1 MGFVNLDS
9 NYQLNGFYDEM
20 LAAPGRPRAS
30 YRRLYEHLERL
41 GPAELERRHQ
51 LALQM
56 FRNHGITFAVYPDA
70 QGTEKVFPFDVIP
83 RVIDARTWRRLE
95 DGLKQRLRALNLFL
109 DDVYGRKLILKQ
121 HAIPPEIVL
130 SSSLY
135 LREVEGLPVPH
146 GIHCHIA
153 GIDLVRDEKGDFFVL
168 EDNVR
173 TPSGAS
179 YVLANRYVMKR
190 VLPDLFAGYPVR
202 PVEGYVHELLRHL
215 RWLAPAGIDDPTVV
229 LLTPGINNSAYY
241 EHLYLAKQMGVELVE
256 GSDLVVDDDHVFMR
270 TTRGLRPVHVIYR
283 RIDDE
288 WLDPIFGRQES
299 LVGVAGLVNAYRA
312 GNVAIANALG
322 NGVADDKAV
331 YSLVPKLIRYYLDED
346 PILPNV
352 ETYLCAVDSDRRYV
366 LEHLATLV
374 VKTVD
379 ASGGYGMLIGPA
391 STTEEREEFSRRIT
405 AVPRAFIAQP
415 VVALSVQPVLDGGGL
430 RRGHQDLRPFVLT
443 GPDEYVTP
451 GGLTRVALKPGSGR
465 QQLAGRRQPGHL
477 GGRGRRFRGR
487 GCLAARPRRSRC
499 WAATSSA
506 PTTWRES
513 WACTS
518 RCPSTGRTNPGRIS
532 GCGSWSSRAGTPA
545 TLANGS
551 RRWRWWSRARSGRRS
566 GRASPRPASR
576 RRRCGRRCPA
586 SCTSR

>member
-1 MGFVNLDS
+1 MNLDS

-20 LAAPGRPRAS
+20 LAAAGLPRPA
-30 YRRLYEHLERL
+30 YRRLYEQLNRL
-41 GPAELERRHQ
+41 GAVELQRRAA
-51 LALQM
+51 LAMEM

-83 RVIDARTWRRLE
+83 RVIEAHTWGRLE
-95 DGLKQRLRALNLFL
+95 DGLKQRLHALNLFL

-121 HAIPPEIVL
+121 RAIPPEIVL

-135 LREVEGLPVPH
+135 LREVDGLPVPH

-153 GIDLVRDEKGDFFVL
+153 GIDLVRDEKGEFFVL

-173 TPSGAS
+173 TPS
-179 YVLANRYVMKR
+179 MKR
-190 VLPDLFAGYPVR
+190 ILPDLFAGYPVR

-215 RWLAPAGIDDPTVV
+215 RWLAPAGVGDPIVV
-229 LLTPGINNSAYY
+229 LLTPGVNNSAYY

-256 GSDLVVDDDHVFMR
+256 GTDLVVDDDHVFMR

-352 ETYLCAVDSDRRYV
+352 ETYLCAVDSEREYV
-366 LEHLATLV
+366 LEHLDSLV
-374 VKTVD
+374 VKRVD
-379 ASGGYGMLIGPA
+379 GSGGYGMLIGPA
-391 STTEEREEFSRRIT
+391 STREEREEFRRRII
-405 AVPRAFIAQP
+405 ALPRAFIGQP
-415 VVALSVQPVLDGGGL
+415 VVALSVQPVLDGNGF

-443 GPDEYVTP
+443 GPDSYVTP
-451 GGLTRVALKPGSGR
+451 GGLTRVALTPGSLVVNSS
-465 QQLAGRRQPGHL
+465 Q
-477 GGRGRRFRGR
+477 GG
-487 GCLAARPRRSRC
+487 
-499 WAATSSA
+499 
-506 PTTWRES
+506 
-513 WACTS
+513 
-518 RCPSTGRTNPGRIS
+518 
-532 GCGSWSSRAGTPA
+532 
-545 TLANGS
+545 GS
-551 RRWRWWSRARSGRRS
+551 RDTWVVADDDFEAGH
-566 GRASPRPASR
+566 A
-576 RRRCGRRCPA
+576 
-586 SCTSR
+586 

>member
-1 MGFVNLDS
+1 MAFANLDA
-9 NYQLNGFYDEM
+9 NYKVNGLYDEM
-20 LAAPGRPRAS
+20 LAAPGKPRPP
-30 YRRLYEHLERL
+30 YRRLYEELSRL
-41 GPAELERRHQ
+41 GPAELQRRAA
-51 LALQM
+51 LAMEM

-83 RVIDARTWRRLE
+83 RLIDADTWERLE
-95 DGLKQRLRALNLFL
+95 KGLTQRLRALNLFL
-109 DDVYGRKLILKQ
+109 DDVYGRKLILRQ
-121 HAIPPEIVL
+121 RAIPPEIVL

-135 LREVEGLPVPH
+135 MREIEGLAAPH
-146 GIHCHIA
+146 GIHCHVA

-168 EDNVR
+168 EDNLR

-179 YVLANRYVMKR
+179 YVQANRYVMKR
-190 VLPDLFAGYPVR
+190 ILPDLFAGYPVR

-215 RWLAPAGIDDPTVV
+215 RWLAPAGVDDPTVV

-256 GSDLVVDDDHVFMR
+256 GSDLVVDEDKVFMR

-331 YSLVPKLIRYYLDED
+331 YAFVPKIIRYYLDED

-366 LEHLATLV
+366 LEHLESLV
-374 VKTVD
+374 VKTTD

-391 STTEEREEFSRRIT
+391 STREEREEFRQRIL
-405 AVPRAFIAQP
+405 ARPRAFIAQP
-415 VVALSVQPVLDGGGL
+415 VVALSVQPVLDGNGL
-430 RRGHQDLRPFVLT
+430 RPGHQDLRPFVLT
-443 GPDEYVTP
+443 GPDVYVTP
-451 GGLTRVALKPGSGR
+451 GGLTRVALMPGSLVVNSS
-465 QQLAGRRQPGHL
+465 Q
-477 GGRGRRFRGR
+477 GG
-487 GCLAARPRRSRC
+487 
-499 WAATSSA
+499 
-506 PTTWRES
+506 
-513 WACTS
+513 
-518 RCPSTGRTNPGRIS
+518 
-532 GCGSWSSRAGTPA
+532 
-545 TLANGS
+545 GS
-551 RRWRWWSRARSGRRS
+551 RDTWVIAGD
-566 GRASPRPASR
+566 A
-576 RRRCGRRCPA
+576 
-586 SCTSR
+586 